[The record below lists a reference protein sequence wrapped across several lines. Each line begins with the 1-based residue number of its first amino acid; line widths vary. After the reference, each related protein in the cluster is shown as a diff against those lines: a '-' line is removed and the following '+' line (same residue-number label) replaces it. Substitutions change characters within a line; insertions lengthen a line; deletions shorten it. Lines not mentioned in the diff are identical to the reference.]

1 MLPVAKPDPISG
13 RNHVTTARRRPR
25 TAPRRGMPHRA
36 LTRSLDVPR
45 RVRCRAHSL
54 PDLNT
59 SRNGPGNTISVKSGG
74 APPRTPHT
82 GDPAPPQLSPRVLNH
97 QIGIRRLRSDRAEVN
112 QTTKRSAPVDFAEEP
127 LPFPDS
133 TRGPSLLRNIC
144 SSVLFSCKEPPEFI
158 EYRTRSPALV
168 FSRVRPQI

>member
-1 MLPVAKPDPISG
+1 MLPVAKLDPISG

-74 APPRTPHT
+74 APPWTPHT
-82 GDPAPPQLSPRVLNH
+82 GDPAPPQPSPRVLSH
-97 QIGIRRLRSDRAEVN
+97 RICIGRLRSVGAEVK
-112 QTTKRSAPVDFAEEP
+112 QTTKRSAPVDFSEEP
-127 LPFPDS
+127 LPFLDINPRS
-133 TRGPSLLRNIC
+133 FSFEKYLRIGPKLC
-144 SSVLFSCKEPPEFI
+144 TDPPELS
-158 EYRTRSPALV
+158 RNQTRRPGPLVLHVSP
-168 FSRVRPQI
+168 